1 MRNILGGRRN
11 LFLTHRKTVTALLMA
26 GAFLNAGCDTVAPP
40 ISDQPG
46 AFARVHLSPGDV
58 VKLTFP
64 GAADFNQTQKIRADG
79 NITLP
84 IIGEVR
90 AAGKTLPQFQ
100 SELIQLYKAQ
110 LTNSDV
116 LVTLESALIQVYIT
130 GAVGH
135 PGKMAFERPTTI
147 LQAIMEAGGPT
158 EFGSLRNVKIVRL
171 QGGQQRTFSVD
182 LRSTMAGATTRAAYV
197 KDGDVISV
205 PATAF

>member
-1 MRNILGGRRN
+1 MRHIIGRQRN
-11 LFLTHRKTVTALLMA
+11 RFLTYRKTVTGLLMA
-26 GAFLNAGCDTVAPP
+26 GALLSAGCDTVAPP
-40 ISDQPG
+40 ISDQP
-46 AFARVHLSPGDV
+46 ASFTRVHLSPGDV

-84 IIGEVR
+84 IVGEVR
-90 AAGKTLPQFQ
+90 AAGKTLTQFQ
-100 SELIQLYKAQ
+100 SELVQLYKAQ

-135 PGKMAFERPTTI
+135 PGKIAFERPTTI

-158 EFGSLRNVKIVRL
+158 EFGSLANVKIVRL
-171 QGGQQRTFSVD
+171 EGGQQRTFSLD